1 MPPFSPTDPRY
12 GRPGSE
18 AKDWVRLPPL
28 SATPPDISR
37 YYDVVTGSIV
47 SHSSRTGTGTLLSP
61 TSVEYRAVTAP
72 GSATARA
79 IGDASAAYGAR
90 VTGTTV
96 TSSSTAAAS
105 GTVSTPREFRS
116 EFVTPRGASRYSWYP
131 SDLQTTKQ
139 DRIKFEMF
147 AAGSR
152 VTPGG
157 SGIDISSSSSRLG
170 AFGSVPSGERLG
182 TVFLGIQGNISDSN
196 SVDWSGATMN
206 PIQASLAARSIE
218 AMKNPTENVANLLG
232 RLTSSILNDAKRA
245 LGNKNTINN
254 LQILLAQEAVQAQGL
269 LSRLSGQVANPNLE
283 LLFNGPQLRPFT
295 FNFRL
300 TPRNTSES
308 ANVKKIIR
316 FFKEGMAV
324 RTVAGG
330 IFLQSPNIFQIQFQS
345 GEDGEAHRSL
355 PRIKKCALIRC
366 DVNYTPDGSYMTY
379 ADSSQGYPMTC
390 YELSL
395 AFSELEPVTQS
406 DYASDS
412 GARTS
417 ISPDEIGY

>member
-1 MPPFSPTDPRY
+1 MPFTPGDTTY
-12 GRPGSE
+12 GRPGSTAE
-18 AKDWVRLPPL
+18 DWTRLPSLP
-28 SATPPDISR
+28 ATPSDVSR
-37 YYDVVTGSIV
+37 YRDSATGSIV
-47 SHSSRTGTGTLLSP
+47 SYSSRTGKGTVLSP
-61 TSVEYRAVTAP
+61 TSAEYKAVTAP
-72 GSATARA
+72 GSVTERA
-79 IGDASAAYGAR
+79 IRSADAEYRAR
-90 VTGTTV
+90 VSGTTV
-96 TSSSTAAAS
+96 TPTSTAAAS

-116 EFVTPRGASRYSWYP
+116 EYVTPRGESRYSWYP
-131 SDLQTTKQ
+131 ADLQTTKQ
-139 DRIKFEMF
+139 DRIKFDMY

-152 VTPGG
+152 VRPGSRG
-157 SGIDISSSSSRLG
+157 SGIDILRSSSGLG
-170 AFGSVPSGERLG
+170 AFGAVPSGERLG

-196 SVDWSGATMN
+196 SVDWSGATIN

-218 AMKNPTENVANLLG
+218 AMKNPTQNVTKMLG
-232 RLTSSILNDAKRA
+232 SLTSNILSDIKRA
-245 LGNKNTINN
+245 MGNKDTTNN

-300 TPRNTSES
+300 TPRSTSES

-324 RTVAGG
+324 RTVEGG

-345 GEDGEAHRSL
+345 GEDGGAHRSL

-406 DYASDS
+406 DYASES
-412 GARTS
+412 GGSLER
-417 ISPDEIGY
+417 DDIGY